1 MAKSADAISKTFIKE
16 GGFSYSNKDTG
27 GLTYLGLAYNK
38 WPNVKIWPEVM
49 KIIQSVKP
57 TITIESLKN
66 IGTAKGTQL
75 SFTKDEESKINS
87 LLSKFRKDIIA
98 FYKKEFWDTLNADGI
113 ISQTFA
119 ESFFDFSVNSG
130 SGTASILLQ
139 EYLKVDPDGDI
150 GPMTL
155 SKLNSELLFNTY
167 NVHIDFTLIKIKK
180 YAKICTKNS
189 AQLANLHGWLNRTFE
204 VFDEVFSI
212 EVLINFKSKYPD
224 SIPESLRPDIDR
236 LLKIYDLNIS
246 YAANKTPTNLTNLH
260 NKINEIIK

>member
-1 MAKSADAISKTFIKE
+1 MARSTDAITKTFIKE

-49 KIIQSVKP
+49 SIIQSVKP
-57 TITIESLKN
+57 SITIESLKN
-66 IGTAKGTQL
+66 IGTSKGIQL

-98 FYKKEFWDTLNADGI
+98 FYKKEFWDTINADGI
-113 ISQTFA
+113 LSQTFA

-130 SGTASILLQ
+130 SGTASMILQ
-139 EYLKVDPDGDI
+139 KYLGVKPDGDI

-155 SKLNSELLFNTY
+155 AKLNCELLINTY
-167 NVHIDFTLIKIKK
+167 NVHIDFTSLKIKR
-180 YAKICTKNS
+180 YAEICTNNA
-189 AQLANLHGWLNRTFE
+189 AQKANLHGWLNRTFE
-204 VFDEVFSI
+204 VFDEIYSI
-212 EVLINFKSKYPD
+212 DVLIAFKNKAPD
-224 SIPESLRPDIDR
+224 SIPENLRSDIDK

-260 NKINEIIK
+260 NKINEIVK